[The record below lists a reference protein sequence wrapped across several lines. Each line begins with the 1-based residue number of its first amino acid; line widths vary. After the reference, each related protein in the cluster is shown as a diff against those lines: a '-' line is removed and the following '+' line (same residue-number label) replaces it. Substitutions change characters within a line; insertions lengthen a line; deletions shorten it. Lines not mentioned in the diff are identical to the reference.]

1 MQTVQTVHIVLT
13 VNAVI
18 NRKILT
24 KLSKFN
30 IGNSLS
36 FNFDYSFKQIS
47 NFQIEYII
55 EFYNIKNKNLNKIHI
70 DEDDEKPWLMK
81 MINKFINEHC
91 NN

>member
-1 MQTVQTVHIVLT
+1 M
-13 VNAVI
+13 I

-24 KLSKFN
+24 KLSKLK

-36 FNFDYSFKQIS
+36 INFDYSFKQVS

-70 DEDDEKPWLMK
+70 DEDDEKLWLMK
-81 MINKFINEHC
+81 MINKFINEYC